1 MTDKNTKKCILT
13 KRIINIITS
22 VILVIIAEIISEKFF
37 DESFIWALTMMII
50 LFIIFIPVRLFID
63 KKADAYYEQK
73 TKL

>member
-37 DESFIWALTMMII
+37 DESFIWALIIMII